1 MAMPD
6 IANSAQAQTE
16 GTLDRVGMSNIELP
30 LMVQTDNCP
39 AQQVSANVELF
50 VNLGDPKAKGI
61 HMSRLYLT
69 TR

>member
-16 GTLDRVGMSNIELP
+16 GALDRVGMSNIELP

-39 AQQVSANVELF
+39 AQQVSASAELF
-50 VNLGDPKAKGI
+50 VNLVTHRPKAFI
-61 HMSRLYLT
+61 CHACICN
-69 TR
+69 